1 MGRAI
6 PPEGHGPHHLK
17 EQHHLRGS
25 ITQGTAALAALA
37 ALAAAPGP
45 QGSRGGEGGAV

>member
-37 ALAAAPGP
+37 AAPGP
-45 QGSRGGEGGAV
+45 QGSRGGAGGAV

>member
-37 ALAAAPGP
+37 AAP
-45 QGSRGGEGGAV
+45 GSRGGAGGAV

>member
-25 ITQGTAALAALA
+25 ITQGTAALAA
-37 ALAAAPGP
+37 APGP
-45 QGSRGGEGGAV
+45 QGSRGGAGGAV

>member
-37 ALAAAPGP
+37 AAPGP
-45 QGSRGGEGGAV
+45 